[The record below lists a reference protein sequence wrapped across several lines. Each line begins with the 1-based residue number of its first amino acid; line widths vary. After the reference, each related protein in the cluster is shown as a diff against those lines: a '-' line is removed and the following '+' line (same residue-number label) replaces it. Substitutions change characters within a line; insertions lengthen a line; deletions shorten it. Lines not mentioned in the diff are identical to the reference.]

1 MKRFAQIIDNKVY
14 YIYVEEQRP
23 PFPDDVLL
31 IDVTDQP
38 EVQEGWDYDAK
49 TGEFTASV
57 APEPTP
63 IKPQPTL
70 EEMQA
75 QTLLNT
81 EYLVSKSELLGG
93 N

>member
-1 MKRFAQIIDNKVY
+1 MILREYEENGFKITEYTRDGETVSAR
-14 YIYVEEQRP
+14 VEEKILSEDEMLP
-23 PFPDDVLL
+23 V
-31 IDVTDQP
+31 
-38 EVQEGWDYDAK
+38 
-49 TGEFTASV
+49 
-57 APEPTP
+57 EPVE

-81 EYLVSKSELLGG
+81 EYLVSRSELGLGG